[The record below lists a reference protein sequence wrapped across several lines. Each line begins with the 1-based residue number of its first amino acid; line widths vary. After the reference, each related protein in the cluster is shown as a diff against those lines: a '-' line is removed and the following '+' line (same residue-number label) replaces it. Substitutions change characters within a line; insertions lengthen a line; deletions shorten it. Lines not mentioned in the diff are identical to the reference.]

1 MDGNPFQYGLIADSA
16 AFADR
21 ERELQALTSDIRN
34 GQDVVVLGRRRFGK
48 SSLLFRAADRLRRQG
63 VLIAYVDVMAAP
75 TKDRLASALAQTIH
89 AGIATPLMRARRR
102 ALAVFRDLRV
112 QPTVTLK
119 PDDAS
124 VSFTFAAGHDQEA
137 VDATIVDLLELAGRL
152 GAERDRRVALV
163 FDEFQE
169 IVDLDPHYPR
179 VFRSIFQHQRGVSHV
194 YLGSKR
200 HLMDR
205 LFNDRNEPFWRS
217 AKQIELGP
225 IGAEH
230 FAPFVRRRLVDTDRA
245 IQDGTLERLLELTA
259 GHPYATQQLCYF
271 LWEELPEGFT
281 AGPPDLE
288 RALRGVL
295 AAENAHFD
303 LVWEQ
308 ATRNERQL
316 LLALGREPG
325 RPYTVEYRR
334 RHGLTSASH
343 VQRSLRSLQRR
354 ELVRRR
360 EDDLYEL
367 AEPFLPAWLERL
379 R

>member
-1 MDGNPFQYGLIADSA
+1 MHANPFQYGLIADDSA
-16 AFADR
+16 FTDRDR
-21 ERELQALTSDIRN
+21 ELRELASDIRN

-48 SSLLFRAADRLRRQG
+48 SSLLFRAADTLRRQK
-63 VLIAYVDVMAAP
+63 VLIAYVDVMATP
-75 TKDRLASALAQTIH
+75 TKERFAAALAEAIH
-89 AGIATPLMRARRR
+89 DGVATPLMRARQR
-102 ALAVFRDLRV
+102 ALGVFRDLRV
-112 QPTVTLK
+112 QPTVTLR

-124 VSFTFAAGHDQEA
+124 VSFSLAPGHSQEA
-137 VDATIVDLLELAGRL
+137 VDATVVDLLELAGRL

-169 IVDLDPHYPR
+169 IVELDAHYPR
-179 VFRSIFQHQRGVSHV
+179 IFRSIFQHQRGVAHV

-225 IGAEH
+225 IGPEH
-230 FAPFVRRRLVDTDRA
+230 FGPFIRRRLSETDRA
-245 IQDGTLERLLELTA
+245 IDDETLGRLLALTA

-281 AGPPDLE
+281 AGAKDLE
-288 RALRGVL
+288 RALGGVL

-308 ATRNERQL
+308 ATRNERLL

-325 RPYTVEYRR
+325 RPYSLEYRR
-334 RHGLTSASH
+334 RHGLPSASH
-343 VQRSLRSLQRR
+343 AQRSLRSLQRR
-354 ELVRRR
+354 ELVRQR
-360 EDDLYEL
+360 DDGSYEL
-367 AEPFLPAWLERL
+367 AEPFLPAWLARL
-379 R
+379 G